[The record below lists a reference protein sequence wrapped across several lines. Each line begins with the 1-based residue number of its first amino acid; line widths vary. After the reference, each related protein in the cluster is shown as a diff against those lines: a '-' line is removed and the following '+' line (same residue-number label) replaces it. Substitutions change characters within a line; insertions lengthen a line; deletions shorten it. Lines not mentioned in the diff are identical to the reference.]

1 MANTHMAASTA
12 MMTWSALEWAF
23 PPTAPFFTGRP
34 TSIGAACG
42 AVVGLVAI
50 TPACGYVAIGFG
62 MLIALIAAVCVFFAQ
77 RNIKWLGV
85 DDRLDVFAFHGV
97 AGMVGTSLTGLF
109 ATTGAD
115 SPVNGAFYSSHG
127 KQFAIQLAGVAT
139 TVLLCSVGTT
149 VIYHV
154 LALAARA
161 LGDSMRISDAVEDID
176 ASQHGESA
184 YYYDEGSVSRRLGL
198 LGAAA
203 AGAAELR
210 PAAGATSHVSIGS

>member
-77 RNIKWLGV
+77 RNITFKSNTSIW
-85 DDRLDVFAFHGV
+85 RAAFWYAV
-97 AGMVGTSLTGLF
+97 AYV
-109 ATTGAD
+109 
-115 SPVNGAFYSSHG
+115 
-127 KQFAIQLAGVAT
+127 
-139 TVLLCSVGTT
+139 
-149 VIYHV
+149 VITFI
-154 LALAARA
+154 AARRW
-161 LGDSMRISDAVEDID
+161 SF
-176 ASQHGESA
+176 
-184 YYYDEGSVSRRLGL
+184 
-198 LGAAA
+198 
-203 AGAAELR
+203 
-210 PAAGATSHVSIGS
+210 